1 MVSVRLLGISLSLSK
16 LQKRNAC
23 EVMNCSTFY
32 QKKIVQETISHW
44 NHPRVVP
51 KIKGQNVGPGMG
63 PLLGQ
68 QVTEAQAHSKRI
80 MPLEKLVV
88 LCRHS
93 SKSPLWTCPCWRRPC
108 LSLNFFFHRSW
119 ETIPRS
125 PPAETY
131 YWPNE
136 FHVTIPNQSPAR
148 NRTLWLTEI
157 NQGSEQGLQVGG
169 QLPKAAWGYLKAEL
183 RVVMGRGSVR

>member
-51 KIKGQNVGPGMG
+51 KIKGQNVGPEMG

-93 SKSPLWTCPCWRRPC
+93 SKSPL
-108 LSLNFFFHRSW
+108 
-119 ETIPRS
+119 
-125 PPAETY
+125 
-131 YWPNE
+131 
-136 FHVTIPNQSPAR
+136 
-148 NRTLWLTEI
+148 
-157 NQGSEQGLQVGG
+157 
-169 QLPKAAWGYLKAEL
+169 
-183 RVVMGRGSVR
+183 